1 MRPPTRPHPPLR
13 SATVL
18 LAAVLGAAGCG
29 GPGRPRPADVPAAP
43 AGAAAPA
50 PPTGPQPD
58 ASGPAGLD
66 GVVPI
71 GYAQS
76 PRGAAAAATSYLS
89 TLHRLV
95 FLDQAG
101 RETALRRMAAAG
113 AAAVIRDGLE
123 AMRALDQLLD
133 ETPSTDPQPK
143 TLLREV
149 PIAYRVGPGDDHQV
163 RVDVWSVGVVL
174 IGGRSAASEVWST
187 NSVQLVW
194 EQGDWHVAWWGR
206 TPGPVPAAG
215 RQEPTPPDRV
225 LHAVAGWEGYR
236 YVPGT

>member
-1 MRPPTRPHPPLR
+1 M
-13 SATVL
+13 L
-18 LAAVLGAAGCG
+18 LAAVLGVGACG
-29 GPGRPRPADVPAAP
+29 GQGRSRPADVGEVP
-43 AGAAAPA
+43 AGAVAPA

-58 ASGPAGLD
+58 APGPTGLD
-66 GVVPI
+66 GDVPI
-71 GYAQS
+71 GYAPS
-76 PRGAAAAATSYLS
+76 PAGAAAAATSYLS

-95 FLDQAG
+95 FVDQAG

-113 AAAVIRDGLE
+113 ADAVVRDGLE

-133 ETPSTDPQPK
+133 EAKSTDPQSR

-149 PIAYRVGPGDDHQV
+149 PIAYRVGQGNDHQV

-206 TPGPVPAAG
+206 ASGPVPAAG
-215 RQEPTPPDRV
+215 RQEPTPPDQV
-225 LHAVAGWEGYR
+225 LQAVAGWEGYR